1 MVSLHIRS
9 IRRIRITTST
19 GARPNTPN
27 LEKQTMKSIRR
38 MAAALV
44 LIATAS
50 TAVAQ
55 ANPSTI
61 RIGVA
66 TGGVGTPPRTGSSS
80 IGITNAQGLLEKE
93 FEKDGI
99 KVEWIFFKGAGPA
112 VNEALVNHQL
122 DFAWQGD
129 LPSIVH
135 RAGGVKTKIVLASG
149 VRNGLY
155 LGVPPDSKIARL
167 EDLKGKRVAVFKG
180 TNLHLAAVR
189 ALAAKGLKESDL
201 KLINLDTAGAQAAL
215 TTKDIDAAF
224 GYVELFL
231 LRDKG
236 AAKVVWSAAQDSYRY
251 TRQTALLVPDEY
263 TERHPQIVQR
273 VVTTVVKAARAYS
286 DEQQRGE
293 LFALWGKAEM
303 PEKYWREDFIGQPL
317 RVRLSPLL
325 DPFLVARYKDAANEA
340 FNLKLTRA
348 KPEIDSWFDRRFLNA
363 ALKELKLE
371 GYWPEYDASGEL
383 VGSKVAAR

>member
-1 MVSLHIRS
+1 MKTLRWLGLALAAF
-9 IRRIRITTST
+9 TL
-19 GARPNTPN
+19 AAAAQTPN
-27 LEKQTMKSIRR
+27 
-38 MAAALV
+38 V
-44 LIATAS
+44 
-50 TAVAQ
+50 V
-55 ANPSTI
+55 

-66 TGGVGTPPRTGSSS
+66 TGGVGTPPRTGGSTV
-80 IGITNAQGLLEKE
+80 GITNAQGLLEKE
-93 FEKDGI
+93 FAADGV

-135 RAGGVKTKIVLASG
+135 RAGGVKTKIILGSG

-155 LGVPPDSKIARL
+155 LGVPPDATIARL
-167 EDLKGKRVAVFKG
+167 EDLKGKRVSVYKG
-180 TNLHLAAVR
+180 TNLHLAALR
-189 ALAAKGLKESDL
+189 ALAAKGIRESDL
-201 KLINLDTAGAQAAL
+201 RLINLDTAGAQAAL
-215 TTKDIDAAF
+215 ATRDIDAAF
-224 GYVELFL
+224 GYVELFA

-236 AAKVVWSAAQDSYRY
+236 GAKVAWSSAQDSFRY
-251 TRQTALLVPDEY
+251 TRQTALLVTSDFASK
-263 TERHPQIVQR
+263 HPAIVQR

-293 LFALWGKAEM
+293 LFALWGKAEL

-325 DPFLVARYKDAANEA
+325 DPFLVARYKDAAEQA
-340 FNLKLTRA
+340 YALKLIRTR
-348 KPEIDSWFDRRFLNA
+348 PEIDTWFDRRFLDA

-371 GYWPEYDASGEL
+371 GYWPEYAADGEL
-383 VGSKVAAR
+383 LGHKVALK

>member
-1 MVSLHIRS
+1 
-9 IRRIRITTST
+9 
-19 GARPNTPN
+19 
-27 LEKQTMKSIRR
+27 MKFLRTLI
-38 MAAALV
+38 AAFATAAL
-44 LIATAS
+44 AT
-50 TAVAQ
+50 TALAET
-55 ANPSTI
+55 PSVI

-66 TGGVGTPPRTGSSS
+66 TGGVGTPPRTGSSTVGLVNS
-80 IGITNAQGLLEKE
+80 QGQLEKE
-93 FEKDGI
+93 FAKDNI

-135 RAGGVKTKIVLASG
+135 RAGGVKTRIIAGSG

-155 LGVPPDSKIARL
+155 LGVPPDSAIAKI

-189 ALAAKGLKESDL
+189 ALAAHGLKESDL
-201 KLINLDTAGAQAAL
+201 KLINLDTAAAQAAL

-236 AAKVVWSAAQDSYRY
+236 AAKVVWSAAQDSYRF
-251 TRQTALLVPDEY
+251 TRQTVLLVDDDFA
-263 TERHPQIVQR
+263 TRQPQIVQR
-273 VVTTVVKAARAYS
+273 VVNTVVKTARVYS
-286 DEQQRGE
+286 DESQRGE
-293 LFALWGKAEM
+293 LFAQWGKAEF
-303 PEKYWREDFIGQPL
+303 PEKIWREDFIGQPL

-325 DPFLVARYKDAANEA
+325 DPFLVARYKDASDEA
-340 FNLKLTRA
+340 FKLKLTRN

-363 ALKELKLE
+363 ALKAQQLE
-371 GYWPEYDASGEL
+371 GYWPEYAADGNP
-383 VGSKVAAR
+383 VGSSVAAAR

>member
-1 MVSLHIRS
+1 
-9 IRRIRITTST
+9 
-19 GARPNTPN
+19 
-27 LEKQTMKSIRR
+27 MKSIRR
-38 MAAALV
+38 IAAALLLV
-44 LIATAS
+44 ATITAATAQ
-50 TAVAQ
+50 T
-55 ANPSTI
+55 NPSTI

-80 IGITNAQGLLEKE
+80 IGIANAEGLLEKE

-135 RAGGVKTKIVLASG
+135 RAGGVKTKIVVASG

-155 LGVPPDSKIARL
+155 LGVPPDSKITKL

-189 ALAAKGLKESDL
+189 ALAAKGIKESDL

-224 GYVELFL
+224 GYVELFQ

-263 TERHPQIVQR
+263 AQKYPQIVQR
-273 VVTTVVKAARAYS
+273 VVTTVVKAARTYS

-303 PEKYWREDFIGQPL
+303 PEKYWREDFVGQPL

-340 FNLKLTRA
+340 FNLKLTRS
-348 KPEIDSWFDRRFLNA
+348 KPEIDSWFDRRFLNT

>member
-1 MVSLHIRS
+1 
-9 IRRIRITTST
+9 
-19 GARPNTPN
+19 
-27 LEKQTMKSIRR
+27 MKSIRR
-38 MAAALV
+38 IAAALLLV
-44 LIATAS
+44 ATITAATAQ
-50 TAVAQ
+50 T
-55 ANPSTI
+55 NPSTI

-80 IGITNAQGLLEKE
+80 IGIANAEGLLEKE

-135 RAGGVKTKIVLASG
+135 RAGGVKTKIVVASG

-155 LGVPPDSKIARL
+155 LGVPPDSKITKL

-189 ALAAKGLKESDL
+189 ALAAKGIKESDL
-201 KLINLDTAGAQAAL
+201 KLINLDTAAAQAAL

-236 AAKVVWSAAQDSYRY
+236 VAKVVWSAAQDSYRY
-251 TRQTALLVPDEY
+251 TRQTVLLVADDY
-263 TERHPQIVQR
+263 ATQQPQIVQR
-273 VVTTVVKAARAYS
+273 VVDVVVRTARTYS
-286 DEQQRGE
+286 DESQRGE
-293 LFALWGKAEM
+293 LFTQWGKAEF
-303 PEKYWREDFIGQPL
+303 PEKTWREDFIGQPL

-325 DPFLVARYKDAANEA
+325 DPFLVARYKDASEEA
-340 FNLKLTRA
+340 FRLKLTRS
-348 KPEIDSWFDRRFLNA
+348 KPEIDSWFDRSFLNA
-363 ALKELKLE
+363 ALKAQKLE
-371 GYWPEYDASGEL
+371 GYWPEYAADGNLA
-383 VGSKVAAR
+383 GSNVAAR

>member
-1 MVSLHIRS
+1 MNPLRSLVV
-9 IRRIRITTST
+9 
-19 GARPNTPN
+19 
-27 LEKQTMKSIRR
+27 
-38 MAAALV
+38 ALA
-44 LIATAS
+44 LFAAS
-50 TAVAQ
+50 TLALAQ
-55 ANPSTI
+55 APAVI

-66 TGGVGTPPRTGSSS
+66 TGGVGTPPRTGSSTVGLVNS
-80 IGITNAQGLLEKE
+80 QGQLEKE
-93 FEKDGI
+93 FAKDNI

-135 RAGGVKTKIVLASG
+135 RAGGVKTRIIVGSG

-155 LGVPPDSKIARL
+155 LGVPPDSAIAKI

-189 ALAAKGLKESDL
+189 ALAAHGLKESDL
-201 KLINLDTAGAQAAL
+201 KLINLDTAAAQAAL

-236 AAKVVWSAAQDSYRY
+236 VAKVVWSAAQDSYRF
-251 TRQTALLVPDEY
+251 TRQTVLLVDDDFA
-263 TERHPQIVQR
+263 TRQPQIVQR
-273 VVTTVVKAARAYS
+273 VVDTVVKTARAYS
-286 DEQQRGE
+286 DESQRGE
-293 LFALWGKAEM
+293 LFAQWGKAEF
-303 PEKYWREDFIGQPL
+303 PEKIWREDFIGQPL

-325 DPFLVARYKDAANEA
+325 DPFLVARYKDASEES
-340 FNLKLTRA
+340 FKLKLTRS

-363 ALKELKLE
+363 ALKAQNLE
-371 GYWPEYDASGEL
+371 GYWPEYAADGNP
-383 VGSKVAAR
+383 VGSSVAAAR

>member
-1 MVSLHIRS
+1 MNSTLRVAIATIALLTATLTNALAQ
-9 IRRIRITTST
+9 TTS
-19 GARPNTPN
+19 
-27 LEKQTMKSIRR
+27 
-38 MAAALV
+38 
-44 LIATAS
+44 AS
-50 TAVAQ
+50 GTT
-55 ANPSTI
+55 TI

-66 TGGVGTPPRTGSSS
+66 TGGVGAPPRTGSST
-80 IGITNAQGLLEKE
+80 IGLVNAQGLLEKE
-93 FEKDGI
+93 FEKDGL

-135 RAGGVKTKIVLASG
+135 RANGVKTRIIVASG

-155 LGVPPDSKIARL
+155 LGVPPDSAITKL

-189 ALAAKGLKESDL
+189 ALAAKGIKEGDL

-215 TTKDIDAAF
+215 ATKDIDAAF
-224 GYVELFL
+224 GYVELFR
-231 LRDKG
+231 LRERG
-236 AAKVVWSAAQDSYRY
+236 AAKIVWSATQDSYRY
-251 TRQTALLVPDEY
+251 TRQTVLLVADEY
-263 TERHPQIVQR
+263 ANQHPQIVQR
-273 VVTTVVKAARAYS
+273 VVTTVVKTARAYS

-293 LFALWGKAEM
+293 LFAQWGKAEY
-303 PEKYWREDFIGQPL
+303 PENIWREDFIGQPL

-325 DPFLVARYKDAANEA
+325 DPFLVARYKDAANESFA
-340 FNLKLTRA
+340 LKLTRT
-348 KPEIDSWFDRRFLNA
+348 KPEIDSWFDRRYLNA

-371 GYWPEYDASGEL
+371 GYWPEYDANGDL
-383 VGSKVAAR
+383 AGSKVAAR